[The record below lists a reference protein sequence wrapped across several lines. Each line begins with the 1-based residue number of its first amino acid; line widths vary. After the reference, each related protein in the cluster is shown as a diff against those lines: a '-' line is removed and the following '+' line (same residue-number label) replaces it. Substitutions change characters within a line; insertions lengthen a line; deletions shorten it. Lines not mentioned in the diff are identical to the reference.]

1 MNDLKFNNLLK
12 IKLNVE
18 GDSGD
23 KYNIPFNSRMLFYD
37 KIPATINT
45 DGLLLSDT
53 INMTSGQSSS
63 SRWQQ
68 PGSSQE
74 NECPNDNISISDIE
88 VLKKNLNQSVN
99 RVNDKNRPGL
109 TTNDHYIN
117 FVKDEEDLKKKFHMF
132 KPLHIG
138 YYDGVYRNDERS
150 EKHLTFIGVKK

>member
-1 MNDLKFNNLLK
+1 MDNGGIIYATMMHQSCWYYDMS
-12 IKLNVE
+12 E
-18 GDSGD
+18 
-23 KYNIPFNSRMLFYD
+23 PFE
-37 KIPATINT
+37 
-45 DGLLLSDT
+45 DGLRLVKL
-53 INMTSGQSSS
+53 
-63 SRWQQ
+63 
-68 PGSSQE
+68 
-74 NECPNDNISISDIE
+74 
-88 VLKKNLNQSVN
+88 N